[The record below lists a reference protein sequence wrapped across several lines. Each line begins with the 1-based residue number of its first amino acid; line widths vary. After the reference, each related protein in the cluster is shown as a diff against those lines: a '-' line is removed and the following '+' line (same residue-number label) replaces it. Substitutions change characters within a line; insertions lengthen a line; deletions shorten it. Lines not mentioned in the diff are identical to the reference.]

1 LKQTEKEENLRPMAD
16 QTSSRSQLV
25 LATVGVAL
33 ALFLAA
39 LDQTVV
45 GVAMP
50 RIVADLRGLDY
61 YAWVTTAYL
70 ITSTALVP
78 IAGKLGDMFGRKPFL
93 IAGMIGFVTASA
105 LCGMSQN
112 MFELVLFRGLQG
124 AFGGVLFASTFAV
137 MADVFPP
144 AQMAKMSGVFGA
156 VFGLS
161 SVIGPTLGGFL
172 TDGPGWRWAFYVNI
186 PLGALAVA
194 LVATQL
200 PRVLSSARLRD
211 IDWIGTALLL
221 GGLTPLLVALSMTRD
236 HSWLSLPVLGLLAL
250 ASVVLVVFYIV
261 ERRVENPIVPFELFR
276 LNVFAVPAVIAFFS
290 SVGMFAV
297 VIFVPLIYQGV
308 LGTSATNSGQLLTPM
323 QLAVVVTATATGV
336 LMARVRRYRFIGT
349 AALIVMVTGLVLL
362 SQVGVH
368 SSPWLVTFDIVLIGA
383 GLGVT
388 FPLTIAVVQ
397 AGLPHHLVGVGTSQV
412 NFWRNLGGT
421 MAVAI
426 LGSIL
431 TNRLP
436 GAVQA
441 KIAALPP
448 SPRLAAVA
456 AHGGGGIQA
465 LLDPARLA
473 HAKALL
479 PADLA
484 PSFDQLIGAARLGLA
499 ATLHDLFLIAA
510 IVATVALIAT
520 VFMREVPLTRT
531 AERTVEEEEV
541 AA

>member
-1 LKQTEKEENLRPMAD
+1 MAER
-16 QTSSRSQLV
+16 TKSRSQLV
-25 LATVGVAL
+25 LATIGVAM
-33 ALFLAA
+33 ALFLSA

-93 IAGMIGFVTASA
+93 IAGMIGFVAASA
-105 LCGMSQN
+105 LCGISQN
-112 MFELVLFRGLQG
+112 MVELVVFRGLQG

-161 SVIGPTLGGFL
+161 SVVGPTLGGFL

-186 PLGALAVA
+186 PLGVLAVA

-211 IDWIGTALLL
+211 IDWIGTGLLL
-221 GGLTPLLVALSMTRD
+221 AGLTPLLLALSMTRD
-236 HSWLSLPVLGLLAL
+236 HSWLSAPVLGLFVLA
-250 ASVVLVVFYIV
+250 AVALVAFYTV
-261 ERRVENPIVPFELFR
+261 ERRVEHPIVPFELFR

-290 SVGMFAV
+290 AVGMFGV

-349 AALIVMVTGLVLL
+349 AALVVMVLGLLL
-362 SQVGVH
+362 LAQVSPH
-368 SSPWLVTFDIVLIGA
+368 SSPWQVTFDIILIGA

-412 NFWRNLGGT
+412 NFWRSLGGT

-448 SPRLAAVA
+448 SPRLSAIAT
-456 AHGGGGIQA
+456 HGGGGIQS
-465 LLDPARLA
+465 LLDPTRLA
-473 HAKALL
+473 QAKSALPSDLL
-479 PADLA
+479 PA
-484 PSFDQLIGAARLGLA
+484 FDRLVAASRLGLA
-499 ATLHDLFLIAA
+499 GTLHDLFLLAA
-510 IVATVALIAT
+510 IVAGVALIAT
-520 VFMREVPLTRT
+520 VFLREVPLTRP
-531 AERTVEEEEV
+531 AESQAEEIEE

>member
-1 LKQTEKEENLRPMAD
+1 MANH
-16 QTSSRSQLV
+16 TSTRTQLV
-25 LATVGVAL
+25 LATVGVAM

-39 LDQTVV
+39 LDQTIV

-70 ITSTALVP
+70 VTSTALVP

-112 MFELVLFRGLQG
+112 MFELVVFRGLQG

-144 AQMAKMSGVFGA
+144 EQMARMSGVFGA

-186 PLGALAVA
+186 PLGALAVV

-200 PRVLSSARLRD
+200 PRVFSSARLRD
-211 IDWIGTALLL
+211 IDWLGTGLLVA
-221 GGLTPLLVALSMTRD
+221 GLTPLLVALSMTRD
-236 HSWLSLPVLGLLAL
+236 HAWLSATVLALLAL
-250 ASVVLVVFYIV
+250 AAAVLVAFYFV
-261 ERRVENPIVPFELFR
+261 ERRVQNPIVPFELFR
-276 LNVFAVPAVIAFFS
+276 LNVFAIPAVIAFFS
-290 SVGMFAV
+290 AVGMFGV

-323 QLAVVVTATATGV
+323 QLAVVVTATLTGV
-336 LMARVRRYRFIGT
+336 LMARVKRYRFIGT
-349 AALIVMVTGLVLL
+349 AALTVMVLGLVLL
-362 SQVGVH
+362 AQVGPH
-368 SSPWLVTFDIVLIGA
+368 SSPWTVTFDIILIGA

-412 NFWRNLGGT
+412 NFWRSLGGT

-431 TNRLP
+431 SNRLP
-436 GAVQA
+436 GAVQS
-441 KIAALPP
+441 KIAELPP
-448 SPRLAAVA
+448 SPRLAAIG
-456 AHGGGGIQA
+456 AHGGGGTQA

-473 HAKALL
+473 HARALL
-479 PADLA
+479 PPDLG
-484 PSFDQLIGAARLGLA
+484 STFDQLVGAARLGLA
-499 ATLHDLFLIAA
+499 GTLHDLFLIAA
-510 IVATVALIAT
+510 LVAGVALIAS
-520 VFMREVPLTRT
+520 VFLREVPLTRPAENPAET
-531 AERTVEEEEV
+531 AEE